1 MKISSKRAEYVAV
14 ASLIVSVVFFGIT
27 FLVGRWSGFL
37 AVSAI
42 GWFALGA
49 ALVWFVLLIQFHQ
62 RSLAEQ
68 EKLDTAQLTKDK
80 KSATI
85 FEDKGE
91 RVILFAVAQHRLQ
104 ILEKWFLPIFSVLIA
119 VYHIVI
125 GLYLLRA
132 VSAPLEIE
140 PKQPLVCAVS
150 LVAIAF
156 VSFLM
161 SRYATGMSVQQQWKP
176 LRAGG
181 SFLLGVAVL
190 SFLLAVALALD
201 HFNIAVVLSV
211 IGWLIPVILI
221 ALGAETFLNV
231 VLDIY
236 RPRLKGQYSRTAF
249 DSRILGII
257 NEPGG
262 IVRKA
267 SDAVDYQFG
276 FEVSQTWFYKLLE
289 KAIVPLV
296 LFAILTLYLLS
307 CVVIIAPDEQAV
319 IEHFGSPLTEDGQKR
334 IAGPGLSFKWPWPI
348 DIAYKYPVKKIMR
361 LNIGFTPKI
370 NPKTGHSEHNKPRLW
385 GKAHYH
391 EEFELLVASE
401 QTTEKT
407 TGAVPVSI
415 IVAAVPVQ
423 YRVKDLYSFIYEHSE
438 PQKLLEFICYR
449 ELINFAAGAKIEV
462 DTEAGLESSLLGA
475 GRAEAKRILTERMQN
490 AADEENLGVEI
501 TFVGLQGLHPPL
513 DVAPAYQEVAGAIQ
527 KKQAIVLIA
536 HAQRNKI
543 LSSLAGSVEEADKLY
558 ELTARY
564 QQQS

>member
-37 AVSAI
+37 AVSAM
-42 GWFALGA
+42 GWFSLGA
-49 ALVWFVLLIQFHQ
+49 ALIWFVLLIQFHQ

-91 RVILFAVAQHRLQ
+91 RAILFAVAQHRLQ

-119 VYHIVI
+119 VYQVVI

-132 VSAPLEIE
+132 FNAPLEIE

-161 SRYATGMSVQQQWKP
+161 SRYATGMSAQQQWKP

-181 SFLLGVAVL
+181 SFMLGVAVL

-201 HFNIAVVLSV
+201 HFNIAVVLSI
-211 IGWLIPVILI
+211 IGWLIPGILI
-221 ALGAETFLNV
+221 VLSAETFLNII
-231 VLDIY
+231 LDIY
-236 RPRLKGQYSRTAF
+236 RPRVKGQYSRAAF

-276 FEVSQTWFYKLLE
+276 FEVSQTWFYKLL
-289 KAIVPLV
+289 
-296 LFAILTLYLLS
+296 
-307 CVVIIAPDEQAV
+307 
-319 IEHFGSPLTEDGQKR
+319 
-334 IAGPGLSFKWPWPI
+334 
-348 DIAYKYPVKKIMR
+348 
-361 LNIGFTPKI
+361 
-370 NPKTGHSEHNKPRLW
+370 
-385 GKAHYH
+385 
-391 EEFELLVASE
+391 
-401 QTTEKT
+401 
-407 TGAVPVSI
+407 
-415 IVAAVPVQ
+415 
-423 YRVKDLYSFIYEHSE
+423 
-438 PQKLLEFICYR
+438 
-449 ELINFAAGAKIEV
+449 
-462 DTEAGLESSLLGA
+462 
-475 GRAEAKRILTERMQN
+475 
-490 AADEENLGVEI
+490 
-501 TFVGLQGLHPPL
+501 
-513 DVAPAYQEVAGAIQ
+513 
-527 KKQAIVLIA
+527 
-536 HAQRNKI
+536 
-543 LSSLAGSVEEADKLY
+543 
-558 ELTARY
+558 
-564 QQQS
+564 